1 MLSRLAL
8 FLVLAVV
15 VARAFWRLVDGI
27 LEGVTGKRPDGQ
39 VPARGVPMVRDPVCG
54 TFVVPDQALTIE
66 SELGVRMNNF
76 FIKTAVGALACLW
89 LTGCGGFRAT
99 TFGGRQRRWLRE
111 RYRFSSMR
119 SAMLLGRI
127 SNCRL

>member
-54 TFVVPDQALTIE
+54 TFVLPDQALTIGDGRAQ
-66 SELGVRMNNF
+66 LF
-76 FIKTAVGALACLW
+76 FCSSTCRDKFLA
-89 LTGCGGFRAT
+89 RA
-99 TFGGRQRRWLRE
+99 
-111 RYRFSSMR
+111 
-119 SAMLLGRI
+119 
-127 SNCRL
+127 